1 VSVGDARVGTSSVLV
16 VSNQSATHDA
26 TRVGV
31 IGAGQLARMMGEAAH
46 DVGVTITVLATSLED
61 SAVSTCDHVIV
72 GDARDT
78 TAIELLSGA
87 VDVLTFDHE
96 LVDLEHIV
104 LLEAQGVV
112 VRPSAGALR
121 FAVDKAYQRR
131 ELSEAGLPVPRFLV
145 VRSSADARIHKFL
158 DQLHDPP
165 VVKAARGGYDGRGVL
180 FPADRA
186 ETLTMIDEVCIN
198 GEAVLEE
205 HLILRSEVAQ
215 LVARDVDGALVLYP
229 LVTTVQSEGMCVEV
243 RFPSGVAAQLANEA
257 AELATRIAPLI
268 DVVGI
273 LAIELFV
280 TDVGLVVNELA
291 TRPHN
296 SGHWTIE
303 GARTSPFANHL
314 RAVSGEPLGPTTPTC
329 DVAVM
334 VNVVGGNQPS
344 SLEAA
349 RGVTDV
355 HVHDYGKSW
364 RPGRKLG
371 HVTALGDDEGA
382 THVRAWESARAY
394 GTRTREK

>member
-1 VSVGDARVGTSSVLV
+1 MSNESTSQGV
-16 VSNQSATHDA
+16 

-46 DVGVTITVLATSLED
+46 EVAVSITVLATSQDD
-61 SAVSTCDHVIV
+61 SAVSTCDHFIV
-72 GDARDT
+72 GDAHDT
-78 TAIELLSGA
+78 KAIEELSDV

-104 LLEAQGVV
+104 LLEAHGAV
-112 VRPSAGALR
+112 VRPSAGALHY
-121 FAVDKAYQRR
+121 AVDKAYQRR
-131 ELSEAGLPVPRFLV
+131 ELHEAGLPVPRFLV
-145 VRSSADARIHKFL
+145 VRSSSDAQIPKFL
-158 DQLHDPP
+158 DELPGPP
-165 VVKAARGGYDGRGVL
+165 VIKASRGGYDGRGVL
-180 FPADRA
+180 FPVDRTEA
-186 ETLTMIDEVCIN
+186 LAMIDEICID
-198 GEAVLEE
+198 GEAVIEE
-205 HLILRSEVAQ
+205 RLTLRGEVAQ
-215 LVARDVDGALVLYP
+215 VVARGVDGSLVLYP

-243 RFPSGVAAQLANEA
+243 RFPADVPSAMSDEA
-257 AELATRIAPLI
+257 AELATRIATLI

-280 TDVGLVVNELA
+280 TDAGLVVNELA

-303 GARTSPFANHL
+303 GAQTSQFANHL
-314 RAVSGEPLGPTTPTC
+314 RAVSGQSLGVTTPTTGF
-329 DVAVM
+329 AVM
-334 VNVVGGNQPS
+334 VNLVGSDQPS

-349 RGVTDV
+349 LAVPEV

-371 HVTALGDDEGA
+371 HVTALGEDA
-382 THVRAWESARAY
+382 HSTHVRAWESARAY